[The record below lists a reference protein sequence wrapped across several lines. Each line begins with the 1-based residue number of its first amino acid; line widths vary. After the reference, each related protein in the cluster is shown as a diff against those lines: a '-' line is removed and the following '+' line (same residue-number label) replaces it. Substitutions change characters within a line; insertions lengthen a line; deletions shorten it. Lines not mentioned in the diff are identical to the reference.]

1 MRLALLTGCA
11 ATLSLIGAAA
21 AQAETIYMNG
31 PEVVTTEPAYT
42 YSVPGPLPFS
52 RFVVTEHAPVV
63 VAEPPAA
70 VIAEPPAVVAAP
82 RARVVVTEPQR
93 RVVMA
98 PRPAAVVDPPLAVV
112 PRDSGIVTTGYSTVR
127 SCFTDLAGIERC
139 Y

>member
-70 VIAEPPAVVAAP
+70 VIAAP
-82 RARVVVTEPQR
+82 RARVVVTEPRR

-98 PRPAAVVDPPLAVV
+98 PRPAAVVNPPLAVV